1 MASGDTKTESYLRAA
16 AEGTRADL
24 PADSCCNT
32 KTQNLILGVANRI
45 MDVEDEVERLENNPD
60 VVDIVA
66 TYADLQAYDTGTLT
80 DKDIIRVLED
90 STHNNNSTYY
100 RWNATTNQFDFVGE
114 ISGGSSVNVV
124 QTTGTSTTD
133 VMSQD
138 ATTKMITRAPNQ
150 TAVNILSES
159 SYGLY
164 SIAIGNHA
172 VAYQLGAIAIG
183 GGSSS
188 SNAAYTTSIYTIAIG
203 SQSKAQGNNA
213 VAIGYGAAA
222 REESTSLGH
231 EAGAGGSANAKENV
245 YLGHQ
250 AGKVTHSN
258 KNSVALGHYAQITR
272 DGEVSVGASSGTSGY
287 AGTSYRVIGN
297 VHDGQDAHDAV
308 TVEQVNATIDAI
320 NAALSTSIPHIGA

>member
-24 PADSCCNT
+24 PSDSCCNT

-66 TYADLQAYDTGTLT
+66 TYADLQAYDTGALT

-138 ATTKMITRAPNQ
+138 ATTKMITRSPNQ
-150 TAVNILSES
+150 TAVNILSDS

-164 SIAIGNHA
+164 SVAIGNHA
-172 VAYQLGAIAIG
+172 FAYQSGAIAIG

-188 SNAAYTTSIYTIAIG
+188 SNAAYTTSVNTIAIG
-203 SQSKAQGNNA
+203 SKSKAQGNDA
-213 VAIGYGAAA
+213 VAIGHEASA
-222 REESTSLGH
+222 REESTSLGY
-231 EAGAGGSANAKENV
+231 EAGVGGSTNAKENV

-258 KNSVALGHYAQITR
+258 KNSVALGYYAQITR
-272 DGEVSVGASSGTSGY
+272 DGEVSVGASAGTSGY

-297 VHDGQDAHDAV
+297 VYDGQDAHDAV

-320 NAALSTSIPHIGA
+320 NTALSVNIPHIGA